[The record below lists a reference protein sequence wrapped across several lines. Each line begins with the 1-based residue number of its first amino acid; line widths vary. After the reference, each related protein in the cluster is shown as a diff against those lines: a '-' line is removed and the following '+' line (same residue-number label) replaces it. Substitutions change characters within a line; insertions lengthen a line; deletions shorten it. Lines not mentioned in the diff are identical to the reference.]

1 VDDDRSTARR
11 IIGWFGWLALAIALL
26 FLAWF
31 FWFFFVRTPS

>member
-1 VDDDRSTARR
+1 VDEDRSTGRR
-11 IIGWFGWLALAIALL
+11 ILAWFGWLVLAIALL

>member
-1 VDDDRSTARR
+1 VGWDRDTARR
-11 IIGWFGWLALAIALL
+11 IVGWFGWFALALALV